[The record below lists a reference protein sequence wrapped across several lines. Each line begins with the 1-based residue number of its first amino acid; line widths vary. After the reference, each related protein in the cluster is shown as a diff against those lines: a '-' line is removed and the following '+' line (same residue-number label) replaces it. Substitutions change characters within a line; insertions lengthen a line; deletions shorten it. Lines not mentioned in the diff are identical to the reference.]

1 MASMTAAIS
10 QIWDGAVP
18 DEIDERVEA
27 AGFRTNDWGYDEL
40 GLSKDWLK
48 RVAMVSTWLY
58 RNYFRVQ
65 TSGLDNVPDGPA
77 LLVGNHS
84 TQMAYDGMMVLTAL
98 FLECDPPQHAAPMGA
113 YQFARNPLYS
123 EFMPRMGQLTG
134 TPANCKLL
142 LERGRKVLVFP
153 EGEEG
158 GGKTLFN
165 RYKLMP
171 FGHGFMKIAYDAGV
185 PVVPFAFVGG
195 EEMVPSFSRLRPLA
209 KRIGMQ
215 YFPASPTGF
224 FPLPTKCSIL
234 FGEPRNFTG
243 DPGDED
249 ALTRDVALVANDVRG
264 LCAEGLARR
273 NGVFL

>member
-1 MASMTAAIS
+1 MTSMTAMLAGL
-10 QIWDGAVP
+10 WDGAVP
-18 DEIDERVEA
+18 AEVSERVEA
-27 AGFRTNDWGYDEL
+27 AGFDTNEWGYDEL
-40 GLSKDWLK
+40 GLSEHWLK

-65 TSGLDNVPDGPA
+65 TSGLRNVPDGPA

-134 TPANCKLL
+134 TPANCRLL

-153 EGEEG
+153 EGEQG

-171 FGHGFMKIAYDAGV
+171 FGHGFMRIAYDSGV
-185 PVVPFAFVGG
+185 PVVPFAFIGG

-209 KRIGMQ
+209 RRIGMQ

-224 FPLPTKCSIL
+224 VPLPTKCSIH
-234 FGEPRNFTG
+234 FGEPRCFGG
-243 DPGDED
+243 DPEDEE
-249 ALTRDVALVANDVRG
+249 AITADVSTVANDVRG
-264 LCAEGLARR
+264 LCAEGLRRR